1 MPGEFEFDEEPAKP
15 APRPKI
21 ERLEKDEYEEQP
33 RSRQRKPREEE
44 DRDDRRHPS
53 KKSMSPLLL
62 AGFIAGGVLA
72 IGGAITLVLV
82 LQPKDPDTPK
92 GGSTPAATSG
102 NRPVV
107 APQPKIDPTNLSDEM
122 EKRVRKATVRILVQM
137 KDGKQ
142 ASGTGFV
149 EKNSRLVVTNAH
161 VIGALK
167 GDAGPEKIN
176 IVVNSGEGKD
186 KEYHLSAEVLAI
198 DQENDLALIAPKI
211 IFVGE
216 RHIVPDGIVVPKSQS
231 PKERQRLFIFGYPFG
246 SEIGKEITIGE
257 TAISSLRKNDD
268 GKIYK
273 IQVQGGLNPGNSG
286 GPLVDSKGNV
296 VGVAVSIIKGTDVNF
311 AIPGEIVQEF
321 IAKHRK

>member
-1 MPGEFEFDEEPAKP
+1 MPSEFEFDDEPAKP

-21 ERLEKDEYEEQP
+21 ERLEEDEYEEEP
-33 RSRQRKPREEE
+33 RSRQRKPRDE
-44 DRDDRRHPS
+44 DDHRLS
-53 KKSMSPLLL
+53 GKKNSTSPLLL
-62 AGFIAGGVLA
+62 VGLIAGGVLA

-82 LQPKDPDTPK
+82 LRPKDPDTPK
-92 GGSTPAATSG
+92 GGSTVAATSG
-102 NRPVV
+102 SRPAA
-107 APQPKIDPTNLSDEM
+107 APPPKVDPTNLSDEM
-122 EKRVRKATVRILVQM
+122 EKRVRKATVRILVQT

-149 EKNSRLVVTNAH
+149 EKYSRLIVTNAH

-167 GDAGPEKIN
+167 GEAGPDVIN

-186 KEYHLSAEVLAI
+186 KEYPLGAEVLAV
-198 DQENDLALIAPKI
+198 DQENDLALIEPKI
-211 IFVGE
+211 IFIGE
-216 RHIVPDGIVVPKSQS
+216 RHIVPEGIVVPKIHS

-257 TAISSLRKNDD
+257 TAISSLRRNDD